1 VEKYARANT
10 VSLKSHA
17 EYNER
22 WLQRIIAE
30 DTTVLGLGE
39 LELLAA
45 EHRQPRAGRLDL
57 LLADHETRTRYEV
70 ELQLGPTDESH
81 IIRTIEYWDNERRR
95 LPDREHVAVIA
106 AEDITSRFLNVITLF
121 NRAIPLIA
129 IQVRALDVAGVL
141 TVHCTKVLDLTIA
154 EVEDEEHGP
163 EQAVD
168 RAYWVKRGS
177 KETVALADDLIQ
189 LIHSVTGDDQ
199 LALKYNRHYIGL
211 AKQGIPNNYITM
223 RPRKGHIG
231 IDFKIP
237 RSDELTSR
245 LEDQGFDVL
254 PYDARSNNYKL
265 RLTDRDFATRHEM
278 LMALI
283 RQASGVLESV
293 SENPEHAMNDDA

>member
-1 VEKYARANT
+1 MEKYVKANT

-17 EYNER
+17 DYNER

-30 DTTVLGLGE
+30 DPTVLGLGE
-39 LELLAA
+39 LELFAT
-45 EHRQPRAGRLDL
+45 EHRQPHAGRLDL
-57 LLADHETRTRYEV
+57 LLVDPETRTRYEV

-106 AEDITSRFLNVITLF
+106 AEDITSRFLNVIALF
-121 NRAIPLIA
+121 NRAVPLIA
-129 IQVRALDVAGVL
+129 IQVRALEVAGAL

-154 EVEDEEHGP
+154 EIEDEEHGP

-168 RAYWVKRGS
+168 RGYWVKRGTM
-177 KETVALADDLIQ
+177 KTVALADDLIH

-199 LALKYNRHYIGL
+199 LALKYNKHYIGL
-211 AKQGIPNNYITM
+211 AKHGVPNNYIAM
-223 RPRKGHIG
+223 RPRKSHIG
-231 IDFKIP
+231 VDFKIP

-254 PYDARSNNYKL
+254 PYNARSNNYRL
-265 RLTDRDFATRHEM
+265 RLTDRDFAEGREI
-278 LMALI
+278 LLELI
-283 RQASGVLESV
+283 RQASGALQHES
-293 SENPEHAMNDDA
+293 SRESAEAP

>member
-1 VEKYARANT
+1 MEKYAKANT

-17 EYNER
+17 DYNER

-30 DTTVLGLGE
+30 DPTVLGLGE
-39 LELLAA
+39 LELFAT
-45 EHRQPRAGRLDL
+45 ERRQPHAGRLDL
-57 LLADHETRTRYEV
+57 LLADPETRTRYEV

-106 AEDITSRFLNVITLF
+106 AEDITSRFLNVIALF

-129 IQVRALDVAGVL
+129 IQVRALEVAGVL

-154 EVEDEEHGP
+154 EIEDEEHGP
-163 EQAVD
+163 EQAAD
-168 RAYWVKRGS
+168 RAYWVKRGTM
-177 KETVALADDLIQ
+177 KTVALADDLMH

-199 LALKYNRHYIGL
+199 WTLKYNKHYVGL
-211 AKQGIPNNYITM
+211 AKHGIPNNYIAM

-231 IDFKIP
+231 VDFKIP

-245 LEDQGFDVL
+245 LEDRGFDVL

-265 RLTDRDFATRHEM
+265 RLTDQDFSERREI
-278 LMALI
+278 LLELI
-283 RQASGVLESV
+283 RQASGSLQPES
-293 SENPEHAMNDDA
+293 SRETAAAP

>member
-1 VEKYARANT
+1 VEKYVRANT

-17 EYNER
+17 DYNER

-30 DTTVLGLGE
+30 DPTVLGLGE
-39 LELLAA
+39 IELR
-45 EHRQPRAGRLDL
+45 ESERRQPHAGRLDL
-57 LLADHETRTRYEV
+57 LLVDPETRTRYEV

-106 AEDITSRFLNVITLF
+106 AEDITSRFLNVIALF

-129 IQVRALDVAGVL
+129 IQVRALEVAGAL

-154 EVEDEEHGP
+154 ETEDEEHGP
-163 EQAVD
+163 EQTAD
-168 RAYWVKRGS
+168 RAYWVRRGS
-177 KETVALADDLIQ
+177 IETVALADDLIQ

-199 LALKYNRHYIGL
+199 LTLKYNKHYIGL
-211 AKQGIPNNYITM
+211 AKHGVPDNYITM
-223 RPRKGHIG
+223 RPRRGHIG
-231 IDFKIP
+231 VDFKIP

-254 PYDARSNNYKL
+254 PYDARYNSYRL
-265 RLTDRDFATRHEM
+265 RLTDQDFVKRREVVIE
-278 LMALI
+278 LI
-283 RQASGVLESV
+283 RHASGVLQPESEDPGRTPN
-293 SENPEHAMNDDA
+293 SDE